1 MNKLN
6 AVILA
11 GGTGTRLRSVVAD
24 RPKVLAS
31 VAGKPFLAHLLDQ
44 LADQGISKVVLC
56 TGYLGNLVE
65 EYFRDKHREISL
77 VYSREDRPLGTGG
90 AIVNALPLLSSD
102 TVLVLNG
109 DSYCQTDLCASL
121 DYHREKQARA
131 TLVLVR
137 VKDGSRYG
145 RVNFAI
151 DGRIEKFCEKSGS
164 PTAGWI
170 NSGVYWFE
178 RSELAK
184 LPQQAP
190 LSLERDVLGAWVGR
204 GVYGFTQTGPFLD
217 IGIPEDYAR
226 AEHFH
231 AAIRSPIFNIT
242 K

>member
-11 GGTGTRLRSVVAD
+11 GGTGSRLRSVVAD

-31 VAGKPFLAHLLDQ
+31 VAGKPFIEHLLNQ

-65 EYFRDKHREISL
+65 EYFGDKHREISL
-77 VYSREDRPLGTGG
+77 VYSKEDRPLGTGG
-90 AIVNALPLLSSD
+90 AIFNALPLLSSD

-109 DSYCQTDLCASL
+109 DSYCKTDFRASL
-121 DYHREKQARA
+121 DYHRQKQARA

-145 RVNFAI
+145 RVDFAV
-151 DGRIEKFCEKSGS
+151 DGLIEKFCEKNGL

-184 LPQQAP
+184 LPPKSP
-190 LSLERDVLGAWVGR
+190 LSMELDVLRAWVGQ
-204 GVYGFTQTGPFLD
+204 GIYGYTQTGPFLD
-217 IGIPEDYAR
+217 IGIPEDYSR
-226 AEHFH
+226 AEHFM
-231 AAIRSPIFNIT
+231 RLCV